1 MIADAHIHLFRH
13 GYWRK
18 RGLSPLGTTSDLAA
32 YARFR
37 RQHQIGQSLV
47 VGYEGDDIDPTNNDY
62 IARLVAQHNWIVP
75 LAYFDENAT
84 ADAVARHLAAGHCG
98 IALYLEDA
106 AAAARLKRWPQEI
119 WALLSAHRALV
130 SLNAGPAAI
139 AELGTLIA
147 DAPRA
152 QFLFSHLG
160 LPGKQG
166 DISALLELV
175 PLNNV
180 GIKLSGIYAI
190 DPQPPHHGAR
200 PVLDLIFDR
209 VPARH
214 LHWGSDFSPALGA
227 IPFTQTLEVPGLNE
241 HAPDNIAM
249 MMGAG
254 LMVKIANVC
263 KAPD

>member
-106 AAAARLKRWPQEI
+106 AAAARLKRWPGFAEC
-119 WALLSAHRALV
+119 RACRD
-130 SLNAGPAAI
+130 SRAWDANRGRPAGTIPLFTLRAAGQ
-139 AELGTLIA
+139 AG
-147 DAPRA
+147 RY
-152 QFLFSHLG
+152 FST
-160 LPGKQG
+160 P
-166 DISALLELV
+166 
-175 PLNNV
+175 
-180 GIKLSGIYAI
+180 
-190 DPQPPHHGAR
+190 
-200 PVLDLIFDR
+200 
-209 VPARH
+209 
-214 LHWGSDFSPALGA
+214 
-227 IPFTQTLEVPGLNE
+227 
-241 HAPDNIAM
+241 
-249 MMGAG
+249 
-254 LMVKIANVC
+254 
-263 KAPD
+263 